1 MKIVGIPR
9 NHITVNKWIPL
20 ALALAL
26 IPVIAWLML
35 VGFELGYE
43 CGWHDQIDHQKRI
56 AEANKQIAGA
66 EYTGPSRRFK

>member
-20 ALALAL
+20 ALLAVL
-26 IPVIAWLML
+26 VPLIAWLML

-43 CGWHDQIDHQKRI
+43 CGWHDQIEHAKKI
-56 AEANKQIAGA
+56 EEANKIAGV